1 MKFEA
6 NNNINMKFLI
16 LGCNGMAGHQI
27 SLYLQ
32 EQGHDVTGF
41 ALEKSKL
48 LKKSIA
54 GDATDFKN
62 LSDII
67 KTGKYNSVINCIGIL
82 NQFAENNHPLAVMLN
97 SYLPHVVAES
107 ANAVGTQVIHMSTD
121 CVFSGKKGNYT
132 EEDIPDGTT
141 FYDRSKALGELND
154 DKNITLRNSIVGPD
168 INQKGIGLLNWF
180 MQQSGDING
189 YTGAIWTGQ
198 TTLQLAK
205 TMEVAAKERATGLYN
220 TVPAES
226 INKYDLLKLFNK
238 YFRKNKLSIHPIEGV
253 SADKSLKRTKF
264 EFSYEIPDYEKMVAD
279 AAEWTLNHKELYPHY
294 NLK

>member
-1 MKFEA
+1 
-6 NNNINMKFLI
+6 
-16 LGCNGMAGHQI
+16 MAGHQI